1 MEVFVE
7 NFDEVVNRFQIRQVV
22 VGYVDTDTEV
32 ETGVA
37 TVNDLEVPK
46 LQQVV
51 QEN

>member
-7 NFDEVVNRFQIRQVV
+7 NFDEVVDCFQIRQVV
-22 VGYVDTDTEV
+22 VGYVDTDAEV

-51 QEN
+51 QQN